1 MRVIL
6 IEYADFYGGK
16 ETKNQ
21 PLIQQ
26 RWRMISILWVSVFSL
41 FVCLGMLFIMKKTTV
56 YKVLKTGNFENVNCV
71 DTLLYSACLIFL
83 RILRLGKP
91 IPPSSLASKVLTEF
105 LRRKYFYPLT

>member
-16 ETKNQ
+16 ETKKPTYNSAA
-21 PLIQQ
+21 LAKDFH
-26 RWRMISILWVSVFSL
+26 SLGVSVQ

-56 YKVLKTGNFENVNCV
+56 CKVLKTGNFENVNCV

-91 IPPSSLASKVLTEF
+91 IPPSSLASKVLTEESISIH
-105 LRRKYFYPLT
+105 